1 MIGQHFTTE
10 MMQTT
15 PVNEVV
21 GNPGT
26 AVTTLMEKRGN
37 YYTSWDK
44 EIADRFLSA
53 FYELDNK

>member
-1 MIGQHFTTE
+1 MLVQHFTTE

-26 AVTTLMEKRGN
+26 AVTTLMEKRGVI
-37 YYTSWDK
+37 TILTGIK
-44 EIADRFLSA
+44 
-53 FYELDNK
+53 K

>member
-1 MIGQHFTTE
+1 MIGQHLTTE

-26 AVTTLMEKRGN
+26 AVITPMEKRGVI
-37 YYTSWDK
+37 TILTGIK
-44 EIADRFLSA
+44 
-53 FYELDNK
+53 K